1 MTSIPPAPADVSLSA
16 VLLAGGASR
25 RFGADNKLLAEIGG
39 KPMLAKV
46 ADVLLR
52 GGIRDVVV
60 VTGAEQQAYAAA
72 LAGLPVRLVHNALW
86 DDGMGGSVAAGVR
99 ALSATSR
106 GAFVVPGD
114 LANLSSDL
122 LRRLAE
128 AFAGAGG
135 ERVVVPVTV
144 RGEQRN
150 PVLWPRRLFPDL
162 AALSGARG
170 GKTLLDRLSSGERLD
185 VAFEDVSLFADIDTR
200 DDYARL
206 IGEPEGDTG

>member
-1 MTSIPPAPADVSLSA
+1 MTSTPPAQIDGSFGA

-39 KPMLAKV
+39 KPMLANV
-46 ADVLLR
+46 AGVLLAV
-52 GGIRDVVV
+52 GIRDLVV
-60 VTGAEQQAYAAA
+60 VTGAEQQAYEAA
-72 LAGLPVRLVHNALW
+72 LAGLPLRFVHNALW

-99 ALSATSR
+99 ALSPPSR
-106 GAFVVPGD
+106 GTFIVPGD
-114 LANLSSDL
+114 MANLSPDML
-122 LRRLAE
+122 LRLAE
-128 AFAGAGG
+128 AFVGAG
-135 ERVVVPVTV
+135 EDMVVVPVTT

-162 AALSGARG
+162 AALSGAKG
-170 GKTLLDRLSSGERLD
+170 GKTVLDRLSSSERLD

-206 IGEPEGDTG
+206 IGEPEGDTC